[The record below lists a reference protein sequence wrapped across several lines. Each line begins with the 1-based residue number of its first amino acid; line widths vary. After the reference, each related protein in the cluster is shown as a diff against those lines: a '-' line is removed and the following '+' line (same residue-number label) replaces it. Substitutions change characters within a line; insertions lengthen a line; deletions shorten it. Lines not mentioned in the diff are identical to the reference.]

1 MLCKKCLEDVYPD
14 CVLSN
19 GVCVFCHYNTKTW
32 ESNGEIV
39 YKKQAIID
47 SYNFFQNYTQYYKK
61 ALKIFQDAYEELP
74 KGNVKERLIS
84 GNKYY
89 YLQKRIGSKI
99 KHCYLGKEKPKEL
112 IAKIKKRIKLKNKI
126 LEIRRIL
133 FIIREARRPSANFNR
148 YDILERDKFTC
159 QYCGRKAPDV
169 ILVVDHIIPVSKGG
183 LNDVSNLATA
193 CSECNSQKSNKL
205 TLKE

>member
-1 MLCKKCLEDVYPD
+1 MFCKKCLEDISPD

-39 YKKQAIID
+39 SKKHAVID
-47 SYNFFQNYTQYYKK
+47 SCNFFKNYAQYYKK
-61 ALKIFQDAYEELP
+61 SLKILKDTYDKLP
-74 KGNVKERLIS
+74 KGNIKERLIS

-89 YLQKRIGSKI
+89 YLQRRIGLRV
-99 KHCYLGKEKPKEL
+99 KHYYLGKEKPKEL
-112 IAKIKKRIKLKNKI
+112 IDKVKRRIKLKSKI
-126 LEIRRIL
+126 LEISRIL

-169 ILVVDHIIPVSKGG
+169 VLVIDHVIPVSKGG
-183 LNDVSNLATA
+183 SNNASNLATA
-193 CSECNSQKSNKL
+193 CFECNSQKSNKL
-205 TLKE
+205 VLKE